1 MRNSTSTLGS
11 AGAASLAAVCLA
23 AAQGQAAQ
31 GDLVQELEA
40 AYPPTIMDASG
51 IQVTHAGATLAVKR
65 EGIQANPARMGYCG
79 NDYENGQVTANTAG
93 RVRGRVDSVTLDDK
107 AYLRKLEVKRASID
121 LYIQTC
127 GSCDPSAVDPAHPP
141 YLAKVSV
148 HFANGFLSAADFSQ
162 VQQAI
167 GEILAAPDT
176 GSGPDDQADIR
187 LGQTPDQV
195 VAVLGTP
202 QKTVSLGLR
211 QIYVYKNL
219 KVTFVQEKVTNA
231 E

>member
-1 MRNSTSTLGS
+1 
-11 AGAASLAAVCLA
+11 
-23 AAQGQAAQ
+23 
-31 GDLVQELEA
+31 
-40 AYPPTIMDASG
+40 
-51 IQVTHAGATLAVKR
+51 VKR
-65 EGIQANPARMGYCG
+65 EGIQANPQRLGYCG
-79 NDYENGQVTANTAG
+79 NDYENGQVTASATG
-93 RVRGRVDSVTLDDK
+93 KTRDRIRVDRVTLAVEDK
-107 AYLRKLEVKRASID
+107 VYLRKMEVKPASID
-121 LYIQTC
+121 LYIRTC
-127 GSCDPSAVDPAHPP
+127 GSCDPSGAEPVPQP

-148 HFANGFLSAADFSQ
+148 HFANGFLSTADFSQ

-167 GEILAAPDT
+167 GEILAAADA
-176 GSGPDDQADIR
+176 GAGPDDQADIR

-202 QKTVSLGLR
+202 QKTVSLGPR